1 MSAHLGDVPLSGS
14 DQPRQGTAA
23 YYRLRAAEMLKK
35 ADEAASENTRI
46 SLIQLAA
53 NWQQL
58 ANALEHPRW

>member
-1 MSAHLGDVPLSGS
+1 
-14 DQPRQGTAA
+14 
-23 YYRLRAAEMLKK
+23 MLKK